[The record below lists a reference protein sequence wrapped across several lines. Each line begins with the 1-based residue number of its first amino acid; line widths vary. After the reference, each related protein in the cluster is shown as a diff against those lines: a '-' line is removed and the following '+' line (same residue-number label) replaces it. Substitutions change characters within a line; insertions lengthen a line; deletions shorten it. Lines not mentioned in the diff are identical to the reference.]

1 LKIQEIEQ
9 IRVEL
14 ESGKAIPMVY
24 VAGGDD
30 GVMDAL
36 VQVFG
41 GHYSAAGTETKVVRL
56 DASGAKS
63 DAWEQ
68 LAGIAGS
75 FPMFDEKTIVVMT
88 GCAGGAKVPKE
99 TRPFLE
105 NPPDHAVFLFC
116 ADRKTSASPLAKL
129 VKEHGRVLDF
139 KDLKDAQ
146 ARAVAISGARQMG
159 LLLDAAAADALIDMV
174 GTDLGAIDSA
184 LKSLAGLVV
193 PGAGTVNVGVP
204 DLAGLVRRTRKHA
217 PWDLDEAIEK
227 RDLAR
232 AVKVAIREL
241 QDSKDPRSRVIG
253 LFNTVLR
260 RARTILVAS
269 DLLADRVGQTEAMER
284 LGITWPFMY
293 ERVVDATR
301 RYSRAELKTFLKN
314 AMEMDIR
321 MKRGVAGPETR
332 VVEILTSLMV
342 RRAGQ

>member
-1 LKIQEIEQ
+1 MKIQEIEQ
-9 IRVEL
+9 IRFEL

-41 GHYSAAGTETKVVRL
+41 GHCSAAGTEAKVVRL

-146 ARAVAISGARQMG
+146 ARAVAVSGARQMG
-159 LLLDAAAADALIDMV
+159 IVLDAAAADALIDMV